1 MPALTNPNLVTLLTG
16 VYAEALGITGNAW
29 WSRTP
34 GAPPGM
40 LEDAALIEVETLFTV
55 AETTAPSLVT
65 LGVFGKPKLASLFA
79 TVPGRQHAPD
89 VLWSADRLSP
99 ERREAASGYSPD
111 AETVAAALELA
122 TRAKPDLVVMN
133 LCDVDGAG
141 HAHGPDSAE
150 YARAV
155 AAADAALAR
164 LLGDLHAQGRW
175 GRSVIIV
182 TADHGMSAV
191 GPTPERPHPTISL
204 GPVLRE
210 AGIGGVTLVGDGG
223 VEHVYAER
231 VAASATTVGDAGE
244 TPARVAPPPRPTPRV
259 AGGLARLP
267 LPGVPIPH
275 PPPPRR

>member
-55 AETTAPSLVT
+55 AGTTAPSLVT
-65 LGVFGKPKLASLFA
+65 LGVVGKPKLASLFA

-89 VLWSADRLSP
+89 VLWLPDRLPP

-111 AETVAAALELA
+111 GETVAAALELA
-122 TRAKPDLVVMN
+122 ARAEPDLVVMN

-210 AGIGGVTLVGDGG
+210 AGIGGGAPVGGG
-223 VEHVYAER
+223 GARHAYPQPG
-231 VAASATTVGDAGE
+231 AAGAAPGGGPGG
-244 TPARVAPPPRPTPRV
+244 TPGPGAPPPRPD
-259 AGGLARLP
+259 
-267 LPGVPIPH
+267 
-275 PPPPRR
+275 PPRPAGL